1 MDAALSA
8 FNLAQNAIAAFHAA
22 YGSVLTA
29 QGDALVLPSMAEWRA
44 GVADVNP
51 PRYLSA

>member
-1 MDAALSA
+1 MDAALTA
-8 FNLAQNAIAAFHAA
+8 FDLAQDAPAAFHAA

-29 QGDALVLPSMAEWRA
+29 QGDALVMPETAKWRA

>member
-1 MDAALSA
+1 MDAAPPA
-8 FNLAQNAIAAFHAA
+8 FDLAQNATAAFHAA

-29 QGDALVLPSMAEWRA
+29 QGDALVVPSTAKWRA